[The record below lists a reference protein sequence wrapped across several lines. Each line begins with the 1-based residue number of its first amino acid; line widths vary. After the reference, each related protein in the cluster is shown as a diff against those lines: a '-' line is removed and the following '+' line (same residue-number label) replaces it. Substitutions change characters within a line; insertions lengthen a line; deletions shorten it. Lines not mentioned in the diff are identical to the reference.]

1 MFSKK
6 SIKNKNTLMKIIVTV
21 IMIFVFVFWMLVYYV
36 FEKED
41 SIETNIFKSED
52 LQNITKEISETVS
65 DTVNDLSKNKKIIE
79 NNKE

>member
-1 MFSKK
+1 MFSKR

-21 IMIFVFVFWMLVYYV
+21 IMIFVFIFWILIYYV
-36 FEKED
+36 FEVKEGSEN
-41 SIETNIFKSED
+41 SILEDKD
-52 LQNITKEISETVS
+52 LQDITREIS